1 MTKESDMR
9 PRSMTGFGRGEA
21 AAEGRTWVAEVR
33 TVNHRFLD
41 QRVILPK
48 LFGALEEPVKKLV
61 ARAMDR
67 GRVDVSFSLL
77 GLSAVEPQLVVNESV
92 ARQYHRCLRH
102 LIEEYDLKEG
112 VGLSDMLTLR
122 DVIRLEEPQPNMEVK
137 WQLISQALIAAL
149 TDCDLMRER
158 EGLALKT
165 ELLDRLDRFEVI
177 VRQIED
183 RLPELLRQRQAE
195 LRQRVGKLLESVDL
209 DPVRLAQETAILAD
223 KSDVTEEITR
233 LASHIAQFRAFM
245 EGDEPVGRRLD
256 FLLQEFL
263 REVNTL
269 ASKIANADIA
279 HLGVEMKNEIEKLRE
294 QVQNIE

>member
-1 MTKESDMR
+1 MR

-77 GLSAVEPQLVVNESV
+77 GLSAVEPQLVVNEIV
-92 ARQYHRCLRH
+92 ARQYHRCLRD
-102 LIEEYDLKEG
+102 LIEEYDLREG
-112 VGLSDMLTLR
+112 IGLSDMLTLR
-122 DVIRLEEPQPNMEVK
+122 DVIRLEEPQPNMEVE
-137 WQLISQALIAAL
+137 WQLISQALVAAL

-158 EGLALKT
+158 AGLALKT

-183 RLPELLRQRQAE
+183 RLPELLQQRQAE

-209 DPVRLAQETAILAD
+209 DPMRLAQETAILAD
-223 KSDVTEEITR
+223 KCDVTEEITR
-233 LASHIAQFRAFM
+233 LGSHIAQFRAFM

-269 ASKIANADIA
+269 SSKIANADIA

>member
-1 MTKESDMR
+1 MR

-21 AAEGRTWVAEVR
+21 VAEGRTWVAEVR

-61 ARAMDR
+61 AKAMDR

-77 GLSAVEPQLVVNESV
+77 GLSAVEPQLVVNEGV
-92 ARQYHRCLRH
+92 ARQYHRCLLH
-102 LIEEYDLKEG
+102 LIEEYDLQEG
-112 VGLSDMLTLR
+112 IGLSDMLTLR
-122 DVIRLEEPQPNMEVK
+122 DVIRLEEPRPDMEVE
-137 WQLISQALIAAL
+137 WQLISQALVAAL
-149 TDCDLMRER
+149 ADCDLMRER
-158 EGLALKT
+158 EGFALKT
-165 ELLDRLDRFEVI
+165 ELLDRLNRFEVI

-233 LASHIAQFRAFM
+233 LASHIAQFSAFM

-269 ASKIANADIA
+269 SSKIANADIA

>member
-1 MTKESDMR
+1 MR

-41 QRVILPK
+41 QRVLLPK
-48 LFGALEEPVKKLV
+48 LFGALEEPVKKVV
-61 ARAMDR
+61 AQAMDR
-67 GRVDVSFSLL
+67 GRVDITFSLL
-77 GLSAVEPQLVVNESV
+77 GLSTVEPQLVINEGV
-92 ARQYHRCLRH
+92 ARQYHRCLRQ
-102 LIEEYDLKEG
+102 LIHEYDLDEG
-112 VGLSDMLTLR
+112 IRLADMLTLR
-122 DVIRLEEPQPNMEVK
+122 DLIRQEDPQPDMDAEWV
-137 WQLISQALIAAL
+137 LIRQALSAAL
-149 TDCDLMRER
+149 SDCDLMRER
-158 EGLALKT
+158 EGFALKT
-165 ELLDRLDRFEVI
+165 ELLDRLVRFEGI
-177 VRQIED
+177 VRQIENH
-183 RLPELLRQRQAE
+183 LPELLQHRQDE

-223 KSDVTEEITR
+223 KSDVTEEIAR

-245 EGDEPVGRRLD
+245 ASDEPVGRRLD

-269 ASKIANADIA
+269 SSKIANAAIA